1 MSSLNGSR
9 NPYALDLT
17 DPAVVA
23 RLAVMAFLHDDEIA
37 ADTLARRRPD
47 LDMPTLR
54 LMAEIAA
61 ATAID
66 MREPYNVNRIL
77 FVRKPK

>member
-1 MSSLNGSR
+1 VSELNGSR
-9 NPYALDLT
+9 NPYAVDME

-23 RLAVMAFLHDDEIA
+23 RLAVLAYLHDD
-37 ADTLARRRPD
+37 DLALDVLTRRRPD
-47 LDMPTLR
+47 LDLSTLR

-66 MREPYNVNRIL
+66 VREPYAMNKIL
-77 FVRKPK
+77 YVRKPR